1 MFTFCPAC
9 SATRRDVAVDHDA
22 GTVTCPACGST
33 RAYDSHPLLVVTGAS
48 GVGKTT
54 VYREVV
60 GTVDAVVVE
69 SDLYWLEP
77 RGDVEAAWRTV
88 PEEFRHAFHL
98 LQYASLAQS
107 GRPVV
112 AFGSGLGDVERTEQ
126 LDEAGYFSRIEYL
139 ALVCDVDE
147 QARRLRARS
156 SWADAAEAGEPWADV
171 DAQTAA
177 NERFQTLAAS
187 RDDYEA
193 VDTTDATVE
202 ETVNAVSSW
211 IRPRL

>member
-1 MFTFCPAC
+1 M
-9 SATRRDVAVDHDA
+9 DHEA

-33 RAYDSHPLLVVTGAS
+33 REYDSRPLLVVTGAS
-48 GVGKTT
+48 AVGKTS

-77 RGDVEAAWRTV
+77 RGDVAEAWRTV
-88 PEEFRHAFHL
+88 PDESRYAFHL
-98 LQYASLAQS
+98 LQYANIAQS

-112 AFGSGLGDVERTEQ
+112 AFGSGLGDAERIAT
-126 LDEAGYFSRIEYL
+126 LDEADYFSRLEYL
-139 ALVCDVDE
+139 ALVCDTDE
-147 QARRLRARS
+147 QARRIRARPD
-156 SWADAAEAGEPWADV
+156 WADAAEAGEPWADIET
-171 DAQTAA
+171 QMAA
-177 NERFQTLAAS
+177 NERFQTLAAR

-193 VDTTDATVE
+193 FDTTDATVD
-202 ETVNAVSSW
+202 ETVSAVRAW

>member
-1 MFTFCPAC
+1 MFTFCPDC
-9 SATRRDVAVDHDA
+9 SATRRDVRIDHEA

-33 RAYDSHPLLVVTGAS
+33 REYDSQPLLVVTGAS

-88 PEEFRHAFHL
+88 PDESRYAFHL
-98 LQYASLAQS
+98 LQYASIAQS

-112 AFGSGLGDVERTEQ
+112 AFGSGLGDAERTER
-126 LDEAGYFSRIEYL
+126 LDEADYFPRIEYL
-139 ALVCDVDE
+139 ALVCETDE
-147 QARRLRARS
+147 QARRLRDRPG
-156 SWADAAEAGEPWADV
+156 WAEAAEAGEPWADIE
-171 DAQTAA
+171 AQSAA
-177 NERFQTLAAS
+177 NERFRTLADR
-187 RDDYEA
+187 RDDFEA
-193 VDTTDATVE
+193 FDTTAATVD
-202 ETVNAVSSW
+202 ETVDAVSGW
-211 IRPRL
+211 IRSRL